1 MRRQI
6 FQTLC
11 AATLALGLWACTD
24 ELDLRPTNAPDIEGN
39 GNVNITLRLPSDML
53 TATRSNDYWQ
63 YNANNT
69 DSQMGG
75 LTNCELGDTYALR
88 YQLEVWDKTGTERI
102 IDRQVTVD
110 QYSDVISYNLNLY
123 PGHDYLVVAW
133 ADFILKK
140 EEPEVYDLIQPWND
154 DLFYDTQDL
163 KNVTAKEFD
172 IETNKP
178 TDDSRFLNLEG
189 RDAYWNVLEMH
200 VGNTTVLR
208 EMVLRRPFAKL
219 RVVTT
224 DWNKLGLPVP
234 TRLEMSYKNCRRFH
248 SINLLNGSTTGKDI
262 APGDSLTFKTTLAAE
277 NRYKKGY
284 DHESVANRTIL
295 VDYLITENDRDPNV
309 SPQTRVHFSL
319 KAFRPVGSG
328 ADPVSTSQAEVIGGE
343 YVLTNRDFDL
353 DIPIQRNYLT
363 TLLGDVLTTAL
374 NLRVLC
380 YEGFYGEEKPPYG
393 TTDYTNDEQYPAR
406 KPSFHRVDAEDPNE
420 YWVIT
425 SPQEWKWLSTAE
437 FETEARKVECWNVA
451 LGSDLNFAGLINYQP
466 FQMLHGGSVL
476 YGKGHRIMNVNV
488 TDVYCMGSKTETAQ
502 DGTQKIFKTDP
513 CMAVVCSNV
522 TDDAPFTIQNLVF
535 ENITIQ
541 APEALDETVYRPG
554 FGDHYIEAAPL
565 CGLNNVKL
573 SNVDARHIT
582 IFAPMPGSAVDGE
595 DYAWVLAGLASKA
608 VQCTI
613 TDCDVND
620 ILLRGY
626 RYCGGL
632 LGYTRD
638 SFNTIKNCN
647 SSDVVIRTTRQV
659 LKNQVREYN
668 DTDGTSHLWIE
679 LGALNPFIAC
689 RNASAPFSDGHNNT
703 ISNFRILHPNGTPN
717 MQIFK
722 PGTNEEDP
730 AYPYY
735 TPANPFWGIALDDV
749 TVDPVSGNT
758 TNP

>member
-6 FQTLC
+6 FKVLC
-11 AATLALGLWACTD
+11 TATLALGLWACAD
-24 ELDLRPTNAPDIEGN
+24 KFDMRPPNAPEAE
-39 GNVNITLRLPSDML
+39 GNVNITLRLPADKL
-53 TATRSNDYWQ
+53 VATRANDYWH
-63 YNANNT
+63 YDSNNT
-69 DSQMGG
+69 NSQMGG
-75 LTNCELGDTYALR
+75 LTNCELGDIYALR

-123 PGHDYLVVAW
+123 PGHDYRVVAW

-140 EEPEVYDLIQPWND
+140 QNPEDYDLIEPWND

-163 KNVTAKEFD
+163 KKVTAKNFD
-172 IETNKP
+172 INTNQP
-178 TDDSRFLNLEG
+178 IDASRFLNLEG

-248 SINLLNGSTTGKDI
+248 SINLMDGSTTGEDI
-262 APGDSLTFKTTLAAE
+262 AEGDSLTFTTTIPVD

-309 SPQTRVHFSL
+309 SPQTSVHFRL
-319 KAFRPVGSG
+319 KAFRPVGTG
-328 ADPVSTSQAEVIGGE
+328 ANPVSTDAAEVIGGE
-343 YVLTNRDFDL
+343 YLLTNRDFDRE
-353 DIPIQRNYLT
+353 IPIQRNYLT

-380 YEGFYGEEKPPYG
+380 YEGFYDENKLQYG
-393 TTDYTNDEQYPAR
+393 TTDYMNDEAYPVR
-406 KPSFHRVDAEDPNE
+406 KPSFHRVDADDLNE

-425 SPQEWKWLSTAE
+425 SPQEWKWLNTAE
-437 FETEARKVECWNVA
+437 FEQEAEAVQCWNVA
-451 LGSDLNFAGLINYQP
+451 LGSDLDFAGIINYRP

-476 YGKGHRIMNVNV
+476 YGRGHKIMNVNV
-488 TDVYCMGSKTETAQ
+488 TDVYCMGTATETAQ
-502 DGTQKIFKTDP
+502 DGTVTTYMSDP

-541 APEALDETVYRPG
+541 APESLSDSVYRPD

-565 CGLNNVKL
+565 AGLNNVRL

-582 IFAPMPGSAVDGE
+582 IYAPMPGSAVDKE
-595 DYAWVLAGLASKA
+595 NYAWVLSGLASKA

-613 TDCDVND
+613 TDCDVSD

-638 SFNTIKNCN
+638 SFNTIKNCK
-647 SSDVVIRTTRQV
+647 SRDVVIRTTKQV
-659 LKNQVREYN
+659 LNNQVKEYY
-668 DTDGTSHLWIE
+668 DADGTPHLWLE

-689 RNASAPFSDGHNNT
+689 RNSSLPFADGHNNT
-703 ISNFRILHPNGTPN
+703 VSNFRILHPNGTPN
-717 MQIFK
+717 MQVIK
-722 PGTNEEDP
+722 PGTGEEDP

-749 TVDPVSGNT
+749 SGAT